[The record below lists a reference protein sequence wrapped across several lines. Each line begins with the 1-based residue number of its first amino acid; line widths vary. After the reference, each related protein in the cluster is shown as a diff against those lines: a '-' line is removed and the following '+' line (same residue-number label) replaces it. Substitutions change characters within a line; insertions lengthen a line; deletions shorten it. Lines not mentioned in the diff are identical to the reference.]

1 MKLYELLYI
10 TDPSNEETIED
21 VKKKIEGV
29 ITGREGTV
37 KSFEKLGKK
46 RLAYP
51 IQKRQYGVYFLVYF
65 HGNGRIVQ
73 ALDYFMRLNNLILR
87 HIILI
92 LTDKQLR
99 LKEMTEKIQK
109 EETERMR
116 RGGRPIVHVNG
127 EKEKDR
133 KIEPEETSSTL
144 DDKKVTEEEDVAKK
158 QVVAEKPVQPET
170 EASEEKQE
178 SSEIK
183 TEETGTA
190 AGEIDESNEQTM
202 E

>member
-1 MKLYELLYI
+1 MKLYELLFI
-10 TDPSNEETIED
+10 TDPSNEEVIED
-21 VKKKIEGV
+21 VKKRIEGV

-37 KSFEKLGKK
+37 TSFEKLGKK

-73 ALDYFMRLNNLILR
+73 ALDYLMRLNSLVLR

-99 LKEMTEKIQK
+99 LKELTEKIQK
-109 EETERMR
+109 EEAERMR
-116 RGGRPIVHVNG
+116 RGGRPIIHKNG
-127 EKEKDR
+127 EEVKKVEIK
-133 KIEPEETSSTL
+133 PEETSSTL
-144 DDKKVTEEEDVAKK
+144 SDKKITEEDVTEK

-170 EASEEKQE
+170 ETSEEKQE

-190 AGEIDESNEQTM
+190 AGEVDESNEQTM

>member
-1 MKLYELLYI
+1 MKLYELLFI

-21 VKKKIEGV
+21 VKKRIEGV

-37 KSFEKLGKK
+37 TSFEKLGKK

-51 IQKRQYGVYFLVYF
+51 IQKRQSGVYFLVYF
-65 HGNGRIVQ
+65 HGDGRIVQ
-73 ALDYFMRLNNLILR
+73 ALDYFMRLNSLILR

-99 LKEMTEKIQK
+99 LKELTEKIQK
-109 EETERMR
+109 EEAERMR
-116 RGGRPIVHVNG
+116 RGGRPIIPENDE
-127 EKEKDR
+127 EKNNKVI
-133 KIEPEETSSTL
+133 KPEETSSTL
-144 DDKKVTEEEDVAKK
+144 EEKKVTEEKDVTKIQEDT
-158 QVVAEKPVQPET
+158 EKPVQPET
-170 EASEEKQE
+170 EPGEEKQE

-183 TEETGTA
+183 TEETETA
-190 AGEIDESNEQTM
+190 AGETDELNEQTM